1 MNVFLLAEGSDVSE
15 IDQILQ
21 ISRLI
26 ELKLAVQKQ
35 NKNVTFIK
43 RRIN

>member
-1 MNVFLLAEGSDVSE
+1 MFLLAEGSDVSE

-21 ISRLI
+21 ISRFI

-43 RRIN
+43 KRINW